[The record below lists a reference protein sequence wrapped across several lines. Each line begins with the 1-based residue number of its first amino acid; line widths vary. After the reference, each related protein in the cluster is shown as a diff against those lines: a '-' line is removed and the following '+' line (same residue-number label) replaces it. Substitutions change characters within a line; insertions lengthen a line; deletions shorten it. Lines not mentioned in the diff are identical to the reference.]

1 MNLKIQFLFSLKLKK
16 YLCLFSFLF
25 MFSEMAA
32 MPYTT
37 ITTEEKNFS
46 IDIKEIQIREVFD
59 ILEKKTPYTFVF
71 DETIASSKQ
80 RLTLVVN
87 KESIHTILNKI
98 TAQTGFQ
105 FRRINNTISVT
116 KSPSIQQLTRGAVND
131 SQGLPLPG
139 ASVLEKGTTNSTTTD
154 FDGKFSLTTSTANA
168 ILVVSYMG
176 FDNKEVS
183 ANNSAPLVI
192 RLTANTNALNEV
204 VVTALGI
211 KRQEKQLGF
220 SQQTINADNLAQTAP
235 NNWSSGL
242 KGKVA
247 GLNIVSSG
255 SGPLNSQQITL
266 RGNNS
271 LNPNGNNALII
282 VDGVPLNSK
291 ITSSGSDSAYMGR
304 DSPVDFGNGISDLN
318 LDDIENV
325 TVLKGPGATA
335 LYGSR
340 AANGALI
347 ITTKSGKKNKGLG
360 ISYNTGVTFDVI
372 QRWPDYQYEYG
383 QGTGKSFDRNGNPY
397 YSYLSS
403 SDGNN
408 TGSTSSAWGP
418 KFDGQSYFQYDPV
431 TQTQGT
437 ERTPWTPYKNN
448 IKDFWRTGI
457 TTNNNLTLQGGD
469 KNGSMRM
476 SIGHSKNE
484 WIMPNTGFE
493 RITASVN
500 ADYKI
505 SDKIK
510 IASVINYNNRD
521 SDNLPSTGY
530 NNGSIAY
537 FTIFQNPNVDLDWY
551 RPIWRQG
558 QNQIQQLQPFSSYID
573 NPYLIANEAT
583 NSLASNQIVGNL
595 NATIQ
600 LAPNLDLLLRTALNT
615 YHQDREQKRPYSI
628 NRYAKGFFRT
638 QDVFMQEV
646 NSDFLLTYKNKLSND
661 FSFSASAGGNAMSYK
676 YQRMDAAVEGLVVPD
691 VYKLANGISNP
702 IISVNDSYKKVN
714 SLYGLFSLSFKDQI
728 FLDVTGRND
737 WSSTLPV
744 QNNSFFYPSVNTSFI
759 LSEIFNLPKSLEYF
773 KYRLS
778 LAQVGND
785 TDPYR
790 TSKYYD
796 QSAFA
801 SSAVAPSTLYNAN
814 FKPEIT
820 TSIETGFEG
829 RLFKNRINF
838 DATVYQTTTKNQII
852 SVPLDITT
860 GFSSGIMNSGEVRNR
875 GVELTLT
882 GKIVNMD
889 KFKWSTT
896 LTWSKNWNRVMEL
909 ADGIQGQQTIGS
921 GGSATL
927 IAKEGGTTTAI
938 YGYGFV
944 RSPDGQI
951 VYDNA
956 GLPAY
961 PDEIQYIGDATPDW
975 RAGLYN
981 SFKFGNIGLNVMLDG
996 QLGGI
1001 IYSQTH
1007 HKLTQ
1012 LGKLMSTMK
1021 GREEGV
1027 IVGEGVVLNSDNTY
1041 SQNTTEALTPDWYN
1055 RYYRRANVESNSFE
1069 ASYVKLREVSLQ
1081 YSFSPIWLKNTG
1093 ITSLDVSVFGRDLA
1107 VLSDFPIFDPETAA
1121 LNGDTILPGI
1131 EMGQMPTPA
1140 TYGFNLKVN
1149 F

>member
-1 MNLKIQFLFSLKLKK
+1 MKLKKHLYLLSFLFLFSESYAIPFNALNKK
-16 YLCLFSFLF
+16 DENL
-25 MFSEMAA
+25 
-32 MPYTT
+32 
-37 ITTEEKNFS
+37 S
-46 IDIKEIQIREVFD
+46 INIKEVLIIEVFD
-59 ILEKKTPYTFVF
+59 ILEQKTDYTFVF
-71 DETIASSKQ
+71 DEKISSSKQ
-80 RLTLVVN
+80 RLTLMVN
-87 KESIHTILNKI
+87 KENINAILSKI
-98 TAQTGFQ
+98 TAQTGLQ

-116 KSPSIQQLTRGAVND
+116 KNASVQQAIRGKVND
-131 SQGLPLPG
+131 AQGMPLPG
-139 ASVLEKGTTNSTTTD
+139 ATVLEKGTTNSTTTD
-154 FDGKFSLTTSTANA
+154 FDGNFSLNIVSTNA
-168 ILVVSYMG
+168 ILLISYIG
-176 FDNKEVS
+176 FEDKEVL
-183 ANNSAPLVI
+183 ANNSSLMTI
-192 RLTANTNALNEV
+192 RMIEGTNTLNEV

-220 SQQTINADNLAQTAP
+220 SQQTISADNLAQTAP
-235 NNWSSGL
+235 NNWSAGL

-271 LNPNGNNALII
+271 LNPNGNNALIV
-282 VDGVPLNSK
+282 VDGVPINSK
-291 ITSSGSDSAYMGR
+291 ITSSGSDSAYMGS

-360 ISYNTGVTFDVI
+360 VSFNSGITFDVI

-383 QGTGKSFDRNGNPY
+383 QGSGKSFDKNGNPY

-403 SDGNN
+403 ADGNN

-431 TQTQGT
+431 TETQGT
-437 ERTPWTPYKNN
+437 ERTPWIPYKNN
-448 IKDFWRTGI
+448 IKDFWRTG
-457 TTNNNLTLQGGD
+457 TTINNSITLQGGD

-476 SIGHSKNE
+476 SIGHAKNE

-530 NNGSIAY
+530 NNGSISY
-537 FTIFQNPNVDLDWY
+537 FTIFQNPNVNLDWY
-551 RPIWRQG
+551 RPIWKKG
-558 QNQIQQLQPFSSYID
+558 QNQIQQLQPFSSFID
-573 NPYLIANEAT
+573 NPFLIAYEAT
-583 NSLASNQIVGNL
+583 NSLASSQIVGNL

-600 LAPNLDLLLRTALNT
+600 LTSNFNLLLRTALNT

-628 NRYAKGFFRT
+628 NRYAKGFFKT

-646 NSDFLLTYKNKLSND
+646 NTDFLFSYKNKLSKD

-676 YQRMDAAVEGLVVPD
+676 YQRMDAAVDGLVVPN
-691 VYKLANGISNP
+691 VYKLANGVSNP
-702 IISVNDSYKKVN
+702 IISANDSYKKVN
-714 SLYGLFSLSFKDQI
+714 SLYGLFSFSFKDQI
-728 FLDVTGRND
+728 FLDLTGRND

-744 QNNSFFYPSVNTSFI
+744 QNNSFFYPSLNTSFI
-759 LSEIFNLPKSLEYF
+759 LSDIFSFPKSLEYL

-778 LAQVGND
+778 IAQVGND

-801 SSAVAPSTLYNAN
+801 SSAIAPSTLYNAN

-820 TSIETGFEG
+820 TSFETGFEG

-838 DATVYQTTTKNQII
+838 DATVYQTVTKNQII

-860 GFSSGIMNSGEVRNR
+860 GYSSGIMNSGEVRNR
-875 GVELTLT
+875 GVELTLI
-882 GKIVNMD
+882 GKIINQN

-921 GGSATL
+921 GGTATL

-975 RAGLYN
+975 KAGLYN
-981 SFKFGNIGLNVMLDG
+981 SFKFGNLALNIMLDG

-1007 HKLTQ
+1007 HKLSE
-1012 LGKLMSTMK
+1012 LGKIMSTMK

-1027 IVGEGVVLNSDNTY
+1027 IVGEGVVLNTDGTY
-1041 SQNTTEALTPDWYN
+1041 SKNTTEALTPDWYA
-1055 RYYRRANVESNSFE
+1055 RYYRRANIESNSFE
-1069 ASYVKLREVSLQ
+1069 ASYVKLREISLQ
-1081 YSFSPIWLKNTG
+1081 YRFKSEWLKNTG
-1093 ITSLDVSVFGRDLA
+1093 VTSLDLSVFGRDLA

-1140 TYGFNLKVN
+1140 NYGFNLKVN